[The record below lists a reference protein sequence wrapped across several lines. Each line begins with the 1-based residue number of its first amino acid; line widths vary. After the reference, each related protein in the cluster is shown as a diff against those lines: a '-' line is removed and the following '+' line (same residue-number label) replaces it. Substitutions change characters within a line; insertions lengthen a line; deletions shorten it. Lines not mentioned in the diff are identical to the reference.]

1 VTTFIS
7 YSRADKEF
15 AERLANDLRAAD
27 IDVWIDQREIRP
39 GQAWDAEIEAA
50 LERSDDV
57 LVILSPDSVASEHV
71 RNEIEFALNAK
82 KTVVPLLHR
91 HCTIPMRLLRIQYVD
106 FTSSYDAGFSKLTGS
121 REESPESSFEKID
134 IVGRGAFGVVW
145 EVENRFL
152 KRREAVKIYELTG
165 EEGEARRRR
174 FRQGAI
180 AQARLEHPNIAAFYG
195 TIDSGRELQVRMQF
209 IRGEPIS
216 DWMKKRSPS
225 IRERVRLLAEAAE
238 TIQFAH
244 DRGVIHRDLKP
255 TNILVVEEKSGWR
268 PVIVDFDTAV
278 VVGESSIT
286 HTAELFGTFGYI
298 DPATFGELSHTELRD
313 PRSDV
318 YSLGRI
324 LEFMLTGEHPRPGRS
339 MRDLEDRVRRM
350 TGDRLSPRE
359 LNLLLEVLLP
369 ATADRRDAR
378 TQTAAAFASDL
389 RAIFDERIRGE
400 LDAKSYAE
408 EVFRQLDALVA
419 AQRLPLEWMNLPS
432 DFRPDQIG
440 RYSPLTRYGE
450 LDALYDEQAYSFYVG
465 PVIAD
470 EDEFA
475 AFARSDDFQQL
486 RAIFGEALRLDPIT
500 QAEDGAANL
509 VIRYFDVCKQSPEET
524 ALQFAGQ
531 LTQMLAVLEPPKGDV
546 PPELPLPRDIL
557 GEFDDWPNRSFGAR
571 GEFKKLASAIR
582 ERGDKSLAEALLP
595 VVHLLWPEARLVDGD
610 GFHIAV
616 GSTVA
621 IHCSGHDEKEI
632 VRGIEAFR
640 RSASAQPVRDFI
652 VIIDRE
658 ELTVGVRKA
667 VRLSLERLIAEGDAE
682 RVMVW
687 NHRDHLMYAAFEMML
702 ERVFASIDR
711 WSAAMLEEQSRI
723 ERKIGAAPV
732 RRVPLRKYQLRI
744 DATALRSGREYA
756 EVVTDVV
763 ESIARGERRQVLLGT
778 AGFGKTTAVMR
789 AARELALR
797 WLVIPAARLRRDGA
811 NAQTVFETA
820 LDFDELLRGA
830 TPEERPLWQRIAGP
844 VLKYITQIDSGLGV
858 IVDALDE
865 SPTIPRSYGLHTF
878 FNFFRRAKVP
888 VIITMRS
895 SFWEAR
901 REDFVAGKS
910 AVESTV
916 QTIDVVELQPWG
928 DEQIVEAA
936 RLRLAEVSQVKA
948 RRRIEAFIDDV
959 ENGEYLRFYGDIP
972 RTPLFLRFIL
982 DILDRRDPRDMNR
995 RDLFRYWA
1003 EQKIARD
1010 FKVPLKKGGS
1020 RIPIRVGVTTV
1031 EETIALSFR
1040 AMTAA
1045 AECMT
1050 EVRDGVV
1057 ELLPD
1062 CTFEQIRAAMGAEA
1076 PDSAESLALN
1086 SLLITMSGTEGRLRF
1101 AHRVFQ
1107 EFFLGGRLP
1116 ASAGDSLS
1124 S

>member
-1 VTTFIS
+1 
-7 YSRADKEF
+7 
-15 AERLANDLRAAD
+15 
-27 IDVWIDQREIRP
+27 
-39 GQAWDAEIEAA
+39 
-50 LERSDDV
+50 
-57 LVILSPDSVASEHV
+57 
-71 RNEIEFALNAK
+71 
-82 KTVVPLLHR
+82 
-91 HCTIPMRLLRIQYVD
+91 MRLTRIHYVD
-106 FTSSYDAGFSKLTGS
+106 FTTSYDAGFRELTGS
-121 REESPESSFEKID
+121 REESPAGSLRLIE
-134 IVGRGAFGVVW
+134 IVGRGAFGTVW
-145 EVENRFL
+145 EAENLFL

-225 IRERVRLLAEAAE
+225 IRDRVLLLAEAAE

-255 TNILVVEEKSGWR
+255 TNILVVEEQHGWR

-286 HTAELFGTFGYI
+286 QTAELFGTFGYI
-298 DPATFGELSHTELRD
+298 DPETFGELSHTELRD

-339 MRDLEDRVRRM
+339 MRDLEERIRRM
-350 TGDRLSPRE
+350 TGDRLSSRE

-389 RAIFDERIRGE
+389 RAIFDERIRGD

-408 EVFRQLDALVA
+408 EVFRQLDVLFA
-419 AQRLPLEWMNLPS
+419 AQRLPLEWLNLPS

-450 LDALYDEQAYSFYVG
+450 LDALYDEQAYTFFVG

-475 AFARSDDFQQL
+475 AFARSDDWLRL
-486 RAIFGEALRLDPIT
+486 RAIFGEALRREPIT
-500 QAEDGAANL
+500 QFEDGGANL

-531 LTQMLAVLEPPKGDV
+531 LAQMLAILEPPKGDAT
-546 PPELPLPRDIL
+546 PPEAPLPRDIL
-557 GEFDDWPNRSFGAR
+557 GEFDGWPNRSFGAR

-595 VVHLLWPEARLVDGD
+595 VVHLLWSYARLVDGE
-610 GFHIAV
+610 GFQIAV

-682 RVMVW
+682 RVIVW

-732 RRVPLRKYQLRI
+732 RRVPVRRHQLRI
-744 DATALRSGREYA
+744 DAAALWPGEEDDASDE
-756 EVVTDVV
+756 VTDVV
-763 ESIARGERRQVLLGT
+763 ETIARGERLQVLLGT

-789 AARELALR
+789 AARERALR

-811 NAQTVFETA
+811 NAHSVFETA

-865 SPTIPRSYGLHTF
+865 SPAIPHSYSLHTF

-888 VIITMRS
+888 AIITMRS

-901 REDFVAGKS
+901 LQDFVKGKS

-936 RLRLAEVSQVKA
+936 RLRLAEVTQTKA
-948 RRRIEAFIDDV
+948 RRRIEAFIKDV
-959 ENGEYLRFYGDIP
+959 ENGDYLRFYGDIP

-982 DILDRRDPRDMNR
+982 DVLDRRDPRDMNR

-1010 FKVPLKKGGS
+1010 FKLPRKKGGA
-1020 RIPIRVGVTTV
+1020 RIPIRKGVTTV
-1031 EETIALSFR
+1031 DETIALSFE

-1045 AECMT
+1045 ADCMT

-1062 CTFEQIRAAMGAEA
+1062 CTFEQIRAAMGADA
-1076 PDSAESLALN
+1076 PDSAEALALN
-1086 SLLITMSGTEGRLRF
+1086 SLLITMSGTEGRMRF

-1107 EFFLGGRLP
+1107 EFFLGARLP